1 MVAPSTPKL
10 YADDLKIYCPAGS
23 EQEIRAFKKSLN
35 NVTKWAETWQL
46 PISKEKSKWL
56 LISNKKK
63 DVAFESDFELA
74 GVALPRVRE
83 VLDLGVNFNSK
94 LNFSNHISIIITK
107 AKQRL
112 FLLKRFSDQE
122 IPPY

>member
-1 MVAPSTPKL
+1 MSK
-10 YADDLKIYCPAGS
+10 C
-23 EQEIRAFKKSLN
+23 
-35 NVTKWAETWQL
+35 AETRKL
-46 PISKEKSKWL
+46 AYPSAKEKKWL
-56 LISNKKK
+56 LISNKNK
-63 DVAFESDFELA
+63 DVAIESDFELA
-74 GVALPRVRE
+74 GVAVPRVKE

-112 FLLKRFSDQE
+112 FLLKKISDQK

>member
-1 MVAPSTPKL
+1 M
-10 YADDLKIYCPAGS
+10 
-23 EQEIRAFKKSLN
+23 
-35 NVTKWAETWQL
+35 TKWAETWQL

-74 GVALPRVRE
+74 GDALPRVKE

-94 LNFSNHISIIITK
+94 LNFSNHI
-107 AKQRL
+107 
-112 FLLKRFSDQE
+112 
-122 IPPY
+122 